1 MEDYRIGDMVD
12 KELLGKRLKML
23 REESGLSQ
31 EQLAQ
36 CLSVDQ
42 SLISKFE
49 KGERSISATQI
60 DAICNIVCYPVERL
74 LDEGKDMSRSTAI
87 SFRSVK
93 LSLESLKALSVV
105 NRIFLNQMRMDDWS
119 SVGND

>member
-74 LDEGKDMSRSTAI
+74 LDEGDMSRSTAI

>member
-1 MEDYRIGDMVD
+1 MEDCRIGDMVD

-74 LDEGKDMSRSTAI
+74 LDEGDMSRSTAI